1 MASFGRVLR
10 FKDELRR
17 LAATVMCSMNTKYEI
32 GLDVSKKGIQ
42 KGTFFGA
49 QYVLHSRPGARGHLE
64 ARVSGNHT
72 NAKTEQVKLMHA

>member
-49 QYVLHSRPGARGHLE
+49 QYVLHSRSWSSGGQSFRKSYKCKDGASE
-64 ARVSGNHT
+64 TNARVR
-72 NAKTEQVKLMHA
+72 K